1 MESLSVCK
9 KGDELFFK
17 LFSFSRSVK
26 FYFLLRNQK
35 QKEFRRSLYPNVKK
49 ISRKNYISLKFEIK
63 LKKK

>member
-35 QKEFRRSLYPNVKK
+35 QKEFRRSLHPNVKK
-49 ISRKNYISLKFEIK
+49 IK
-63 LKKK
+63 